1 MPRSVVAEYN
11 QIAYEVLPMSES
23 SVVIYTAAT
32 PQEAFLLRDALAEAG
47 IRALVSNES
56 LQAAAGDVPLGWTI
70 APRLLV
76 APEDAA
82 EARRMAEQ
90 YEQRRKSGTTLLDTE
105 RAPANPSPPARCPDC
120 RRPRTAICPVCGTGG
135 SRFRPGEMVGDG
147 DPDPASG
154 PALLI
159 CPICD
164 EPFEP
169 GYLRRC
175 EWCGHDFPDGLAPPV
190 APAPRT
196 ERPNPRVIAIG
207 VLIAA
212 AIAGVIAYF
221 ALVVASL

>member
-1 MPRSVVAEYN
+1 
-11 QIAYEVLPMSES
+11 MSES

-47 IRALVSNES
+47 IRALVSNEA

-82 EARRMAEQ
+82 DARRLAEA
-90 YEQRRKSGTTLLDTE
+90 YEQRRKTSSTLLETE
-105 RAPANPSPPARCPDC
+105 LEPEKPPAPARCPEC
-120 RRPRTAICPVCGTGG
+120 HRPRTAICPVCGTGG
-135 SRFRPGEMVGDG
+135 SRFRPGEMAGEAETTDG
-147 DPDPASG
+147 PV
-154 PALLI
+154 LLI
-159 CPICD
+159 CPMCD

-175 EWCGHDFPDGLAPPV
+175 EWCGNEFADGVAPPA
-190 APAPRT
+190 APAPPT
-196 ERPNPRVIAIG
+196 VEPPNTRVIAVG

-212 AIAGVIAYF
+212 TIAGVIAYF
-221 ALVVASL
+221 AFVVKG

>member
-1 MPRSVVAEYN
+1 
-11 QIAYEVLPMSES
+11 MSES

-76 APEDAA
+76 APEDATAARQLA
-82 EARRMAEQ
+82 EA
-90 YEQRRKSGTTLLDTE
+90 YEARRKSGVALLETE
-105 RAPANPSPPARCPDC
+105 IEPGTPPAPARCPQC
-120 RRPRTAICPVCGTGG
+120 HRPRTAICPVCGTGG
-135 SRFRPGEMVGDG
+135 SHFQPGEMSGAGGAEQD
-147 DPDPASG
+147 G

-169 GYLRRC
+169 GYLRCC
-175 EWCGHDFPDGLAPPV
+175 EWCGHEFAGGLPPPA

-196 ERPNPRVIAIG
+196 VEPPNARVIVIG
-207 VLIAA
+207 VLTAA
-212 AIAGVIAYF
+212 AIAGLIAYF
-221 ALVVASL
+221 AFVLAPP